1 MRDTQ
6 PNNGKGGSGSSY
18 EISTGSPDKMQ
29 DSYGAESST
38 GGYSQANSGGGK
50 PGGAPAGGYGGG
62 GGAPAGGYGG
72 GGQAQA
78 MGGYGGQTQAMGG
91 YGGKSSFHIKVMLIK
106 KG

>member
-1 MRDTQ
+1 MRRFRVMVVRDTQ
-6 PNNGKGGSGSSY
+6 PNNGKGGSESSY

-29 DSYGAESST
+29 DAYSAESST

-50 PGGAPAGGYGGG
+50 SGG

-78 MGGYGGQTQAMGG
+78 MGGYGG
-91 YGGKSSFHIKVMLIK
+91 KSSFHIKVVLIK
-106 KG
+106 KGQLMRLIN